1 MSQLPQVSRSPL
13 DLVVENQRR
22 LVEGLNETKML
33 LRKVLE
39 DNDRSDDAKM
49 VRPTTLFEMKALSA
63 GGAEDWISR
72 ALVEFQQVCT

>member
-49 VRPTTLFEMKALSA
+49 VRPTTLFEMKALVA
-63 GGAEDWISR
+63 GGDDWISK
-72 ALVEFQQVCT
+72 ALAEFEQVRT